1 MANLLGTQADGTDF
15 LSGTGLV
22 DASDFNWDET
32 FVGGYDNPVGTT
44 SVEGDATTSG
54 PGPIGSVAANLVGK
68 QVWTSQNG
76 APMLSTPNCE
86 SLSLSRISTSRM
98 KF

>member
-1 MANLLGTQADGTDF
+1 
-15 LSGTGLV
+15 V
-22 DASDFNWDET
+22 DASDFNWDES

-44 SVEGDATTSG
+44 SVEGDATSSG
-54 PGPIGSVAANLVGK
+54 SGPIGSVAANLVGK

-86 SLSLSRISTSRM
+86 FLSTAHIHVSNYGPDAG
-98 KF
+98 